1 MSDAIISIAAIITLL
16 AGGGYALYSDRSRA
30 GLFIFAA
37 LTATALLELFDMLS
51 LAVPAD
57 AFFWKKCALMAES
70 LLPLFWILCSLTF
83 ARQPGPRKTDPMAKV
98 AIVAVFLLSAL
109 FQMYPLNAFFY
120 APDFPGERL
129 LFLGN
134 AGFFFYIGVM
144 TCLVVALVNFETTL
158 TNASPN
164 ALWRVK
170 FELIGLGTILAVQI
184 FYFSQ
189 ALLYRSLNMN
199 YLPLRSFMY
208 LVAAALMAYSLVC
221 RRGNVRIQVS
231 RQVAFKSVVLCAVG
245 GYLLALGILGEGM
258 KYWGGAFPR
267 TMSITLAFLA
277 GIALLILL
285 LSERVKREVKVVLH
299 KNFYQNKYDYRT
311 QWLRFTEQL
320 STSRSGEELLQR
332 ILAAYCDIFGIGGG
346 ALFLYEEEQAG
357 YCATAYYEM
366 EPIPGIIS
374 PDNSLV
380 GFMKKSG
387 WVINVKDGNLDGDG
401 GTHSF
406 LERNCISFI
415 IPLFDG
421 ERLIGFITLGRVI
434 KENEEYIYEDYDL
447 MKTIARQASQAI
459 LHQRLSD
466 EIAQA
471 REMEAIGNVATFVV
485 HDLKNLV
492 ATLSLIVDNATKY
505 MQNPDFQKDMLTSL
519 NNTAEKMRILI
530 GRLKNLGDK
539 SLLNLQTVDLRELVD
554 RTARMVAG
562 EKITVSG
569 TTEMVTA
576 DGEEVQKVVMNLLI
590 NAVEASNPEQPI
602 RAEIGNNGG
611 AAFIRIADQG
621 CGMSDHYMRT
631 KLFKP
636 FTTTKKQG
644 LGIGLY
650 QCRKIVENHGGRI
663 EVSSLEGSGSVFTV
677 WFPAGTE
684 MRPGT
689 CVDSV

>member
-1 MSDAIISIAAIITLL
+1 MSDVVISIAAIITLL

-30 GLFIFAA
+30 GLFVFAA

-51 LAVPAD
+51 LAVPAN

-83 ARQPGPRKTDPMAKV
+83 ARQPDPRKTGLMAKV
-98 AIVAVFLLSAL
+98 AIAAVFLLSAL

-144 TCLVVALVNFETTL
+144 ICLVVALVNFETTL
-158 TNASPN
+158 TNAPPN

-199 YLPLRSFMY
+199 YLPLRSLIY
-208 LVAAALMAYSLVC
+208 LAAAALMAYSLVC
-221 RRGNVRIQVS
+221 RRGNVRIQIS

-245 GYLLALGILGEGM
+245 VYLVALGILGEGM
-258 KYWGGAFPR
+258 KYLGGAFPR

-357 YCATAYYEM
+357 YCAMAYYEM
-366 EPIPGIIS
+366 DPIPGVIS

-380 GFMKKSG
+380 GFMKNSG
-387 WVINVKDGNLDGDG
+387 WVVNVKDGNLDGAG
-401 GTHSF
+401 GEYPF

-415 IPLFDG
+415 IPLFDV

-434 KENEEYIYEDYDL
+434 KDNEEYIYEDYDL

-505 MQNPDFQKDMLTSL
+505 MQNPDFQKDMLASL

-539 SLLNLQTVDLRELVD
+539 SLLNLQTVDLMELVD
-554 RTARMVAG
+554 RTAHMVAG

-590 NAVEASNPEQPI
+590 NAVEASDPEQPI
-602 RAEIGNNGG
+602 QAEIGNNGG

-689 CVDSV
+689 FVDSV